1 MTKQEKIIVSAY
13 TGCFMCDFLDVYN
26 YIYDVCKKTGN
37 RIEGCP
43 ELSAAN
49 DFFVRDW
56 LVRTR
61 EKVKRAVEPD
71 FLALCDNSKS
81 GERKMGESEKELK
94 PCPFCGGGAIIAES
108 KYPRLFRPGR
118 NHPYYVCC
126 CGCDLLFGYDVDY
139 GGEFDSEKEA
149 ADAWNG
155 RTR

>member
-13 TGCFMCDFLDVYN
+13 TGCIMCDFLDVYE
-26 YIYDVCKKTGN
+26 YIRNVCKKTGN

-43 ELSAAN
+43 ELSVAN

-61 EKVKRAVEPD
+61 DAVKKAVGPD
-71 FLALCDNSKS
+71 FRALCDDSES
-81 GERKMGESEKELK
+81 GADEMEKIEKNLK

-108 KYPRLFRPGR
+108 KYPRLTRPER

-149 ADAWNG
+149 ADAWNN
-155 RTR
+155 RAR